1 MSECTVIC
9 VTTTLLLDFEGFP
22 SFAIS
27 YTIVTI
33 IVEKPLATALIFLLN
48 GRFLEVQQVQGAKHL
63 QGFYKL
69 HIRSP
74 KSLYQSAPSSA
85 LCTRPALLLSSSS
98 ISTLF
103 HGTKGI
109 PLLICLIYETDS
121 YCLNSHIIEKFLVE
135 YPLISLL
142 VIHFF
147 L

>member
-9 VTTTLLLDFEGFP
+9 VITTLLSDFEGFP

-27 YTIVTI
+27 YTMVTI

-48 GRFLEVQQVQGAKHL
+48 GRFLEVQQIQGDKHL

-69 HIRSP
+69 HIWSP
-74 KSLYQSAPSSA
+74 KSLYQSAPSPA
-85 LCTRPALLLSSSS
+85 VCTRPALLLPSS
-98 ISTLF
+98 STLF

-109 PLLICLIYETDS
+109 PLLICLIHGTDS
-121 YCLNSHIIEKFLVE
+121 CCLNSHIIENFMVE

-142 VIHFF
+142 VIHLF